1 MHSEKTARTEKF
13 APFFNLTFFAR
24 EERRRKIQKNKKE
37 KNPGAAPL
45 EFRIN
50 PMRIFTLFSAYLRLG
65 VQNELQYR
73 ANFFIQSF
81 TSVLELCAGLA
92 ELHVIFSQTDNLG
105 GWRQGELRALLG
117 VFFIVGGCINM
128 LIAPSMR
135 RLMEDVRQG
144 TLDYALT
151 KPEDAQMLVSLRQFE
166 IWKATDILLGAIV
179 LGQALVGLGEHISAQ
194 QLALFGGTLLAGVTV
209 VYCFWLM
216 LATCTFWFVR
226 MDNILFIFQSMYDA
240 GRWPLS
246 IYPGWLRL
254 LLTFLV
260 PVAFAVTVPA
270 EALVGRSEPHA
281 LLYSIAL
288 AAFMML
294 LSRWFWKFGVKHYSG
309 ASA

>member
-1 MHSEKTARTEKF
+1 MRLF
-13 APFFNLTFFAR
+13 QLFF
-24 EERRRKIQKNKKE
+24 
-37 KNPGAAPL
+37 
-45 EFRIN
+45 
-50 PMRIFTLFSAYLRLG
+50 AYLRLG
-65 VQNELQYR
+65 LQNELQYR
-73 ANFFIQSF
+73 ANFFVQSF
-81 TSVLELCAGLA
+81 TSVLELGAGLA
-92 ELHVIFSQTDNLG
+92 ELHVVFSQTETLG
-105 GWRQGELRALLG
+105 GWRSAELRALLG

-144 TLDYALT
+144 TLDFALT
-151 KPEDAQMLVSLRQFE
+151 KPEDAQALVSLRQFE
-166 IWKATDILLGAIV
+166 IWKLADIILGMIV
-179 LGQALVGLGEHISAQ
+179 LGQALYSLGATVSPERAV
-194 QLALFGGTLLAGVTV
+194 LFAGTLLAGMTV

-270 EALVGRSEPHA
+270 EALVGRLHPTM
-281 LLYSIAL
+281 LYASFGL
-288 AAFMML
+288 AAFML
-294 LSRWFWKFGVKHYSG
+294 LISRWFWKVGIRHYSG